1 MSTQNQARAIMT
13 RHNQLIRNRQQSL
26 LGRAAANIGMDID
39 SAQYNDHIQGKIRP
53 SARDNY
59 APSNVSLS

>member
-26 LGRAAANIGMDID
+26 LGRAAADIGMDID
-39 SAQYNDHIQGKIRP
+39 SAQYNDHIRGKIRP